1 MQKQI
6 NVVYNPIIIGLFS
19 YSNCHIIARTIN
31 GVQYLVNEK
40 QLRKA
45 RISLRAKIPIADL
58 LVDNEVYD
66 FNDLA
71 VEKQEEIKAKL
82 MDKLTFSAQEIY
94 MFCCLLDL
102 YLSNY
107 PKIDFTHIHS
117 NIRSLGRLDLENER
131 DFKTLYAY
139 KNAIKKLKNKILR
152 VEIEQCNPRIYGV
165 SNKNFTQNLLL
176 LEEDRFNLGNLAYL
190 ISLSGQ
196 YSDEYMSQ
204 EIFNCRLNQMS
215 RFLLAYIISYEIY
228 SYKRNN
234 PHIKYYEVKMQTL
247 MKKIPYFRKN
257 GTNSNM
263 NMYQYIQSSKSKTQ
277 IINRF
282 YRNCIEILDIYTD
295 NNIISSYHITPDLKT
310 VSVKDFEK
318 IKFCVNLLG

>member
-6 NVVYNPIIIGLFS
+6 NVVYNPILVGLFS
-19 YSNCHIIARTIN
+19 YSNYHITAKTIN

-58 LVDNEVYD
+58 LVDNDIYN

-82 MDKLTFSAQEIY
+82 MDKLTFSSQEIY

-102 YLSNY
+102 YLNNDS
-107 PKIDFTHIHS
+107 KIDFTHIHS
-117 NIRSLGRLDLENER
+117 NVRSLGNLNLGNER

-139 KNAIKKLKNKILR
+139 KNAIKKLENKILR

-165 SNKNFTQNLLL
+165 SNKNFTQSLLF
-176 LEEDRFNLGNLAYL
+176 LEKDTFNFGSLAYL
-190 ISLSGQ
+190 ISLSEQ
-196 YSDEYMSQ
+196 YSDEYMPQ
-204 EIFNCRLNQMS
+204 EIFDCRLNQMS
-215 RFLLAYIISYEIY
+215 KFLLAYIISYEIY

-295 NNIISSYHITPDLKT
+295 NNIISSYYITPDLKT
-310 VSVKDFEK
+310 VSVKNFEK
-318 IKFCVNLLG
+318 IKFSVNLRG

>member
-1 MQKQI
+1 MNIK
-6 NVVYNPIIIGLFS
+6 VK
-19 YSNCHIIARTIN
+19 AIN

-71 VEKQEEIKAKL
+71 VEKQEEIKSKL

-94 MFCCLLDL
+94 IFCCLLDL

-139 KNAIKKLKNKILR
+139 KNAIKNR
-152 VEIEQCNPRIYGV
+152 RTE
-165 SNKNFTQNLLL
+165 
-176 LEEDRFNLGNLAYL
+176 LAPAQANENAEWQ
-190 ISLSGQ
+190 G
-196 YSDEYMSQ
+196 
-204 EIFNCRLNQMS
+204 
-215 RFLLAYIISYEIY
+215 
-228 SYKRNN
+228 
-234 PHIKYYEVKMQTL
+234 T
-247 MKKIPYFRKN
+247 FRA
-257 GTNSNM
+257 
-263 NMYQYIQSSKSKTQ
+263 
-277 IINRF
+277 
-282 YRNCIEILDIYTD
+282 
-295 NNIISSYHITPDLKT
+295 P
-310 VSVKDFEK
+310 
-318 IKFCVNLLG
+318 

>member
-1 MQKQI
+1 MKRQT
-6 NVVYNPIIIGLFS
+6 NVVYHPIILHLLTFFNMNIKVK
-19 YSNCHIIARTIN
+19 AIN

-82 MDKLTFSAQEIY
+82 MDKLTFSSQEIY
-94 MFCCLLDL
+94 MLCCLLDL
-102 YLSNY
+102 YLSNDS
-107 PKIDFTHIHS
+107 KIDFAHIHS
-117 NIRSLGRLDLENER
+117 NVRSLGRLNLGNER

-165 SNKNFTQNLLL
+165 SNKNFTRNLLP
-176 LEEDRFNLGNLAYL
+176 LEEDGFNLGNLAYL
-190 ISLSGQ
+190 ISLSEQ
-196 YSDEYMSQ
+196 YSNEYMPQ
-204 EIFNCRLNQMS
+204 EIFDCRLNQMS
-215 RFLLAYIISYEIY
+215 KFLLAYIISYEIY

-247 MKKIPYFRKN
+247 MKKIPYFKKN

-282 YRNCIEILDIYTD
+282 YRNCIEILDIYT
-295 NNIISSYHITPDLKT
+295 NSNIISSYKMTPDLKT
-310 VSVKDFEK
+310 VSVKNFEK
-318 IKFCVNLLG
+318 IKFCVNLRG

>member
-1 MQKQI
+1 MKRQT
-6 NVVYNPIIIGLFS
+6 NVVYHPIILHLLTFCNMNIKVK
-19 YSNCHIIARTIN
+19 AIN

-117 NIRSLGRLDLENER
+117 NIRSLGKLYLGNER
-131 DFKTLYAY
+131 DFQTLYAY
-139 KNAIKKLKNKILR
+139 KSAIKKLKNKILR

-165 SNKNFTQNLLL
+165 SNKNFTQNLFL
-176 LEEDRFNLGNLAYL
+176 LEEDTFNLGNLAYL

-196 YSDEYMSQ
+196 YSDEYMAQ

-234 PHIKYYEVKMQTL
+234 PHIKYYEVKMQNL
-247 MKKIPYFRKN
+247 MKKIPYFKKN

-282 YRNCIEILDIYTD
+282 YRNFIEILDIYTD
-295 NNIISSYHITPDLKT
+295 NNIISSYNITPDLINI
-310 VSVKDFEK
+310 SVKNFEK
-318 IKFCVNLLG
+318 IKFCVNLRG